1 MIITQVNKHKRTHA
15 RTLANIV
22 AYAYK
27 QSLTK
32 VNEKKKTIFI
42 KNILN
47 VNRVRSPTP
56 SHSFLL
62 ISLLFYLV

>member
-15 RTLANIV
+15 RTLTNIV

-32 VNEKKKTIFI
+32 VNEKKKLFLSKIFWTSI
-42 KNILN
+42 
-47 VNRVRSPTP
+47 VCVPP
-56 SHSFLL
+56 LL
-62 ISLLFYLV
+62 LPLSC